1 MESSRRPTGVFKGR
15 YVDNRPQ
22 RNLLRFSSPQQI
34 MEDEDNEEEG
44 VRYIGSKQVAR
55 ADERK
60 GPQSRR
66 MGRGARRKEGEL
78 QSRMAMDDEQDGGIS

>member
-34 MEDEDNEEEG
+34 MAEESDREEEG
-44 VRYIGSKQVAR
+44 VRYVGSKQVAR
-55 ADERK
+55 ANEGK

-66 MGRGARRKEGEL
+66 MGRGTRRKEGKL
-78 QSRMAMDDEQDGGIS
+78 QGHMAMDDEQD

>member
-15 YVDNRPQ
+15 YVDNRPL
-22 RNLLRFSSPQQI
+22 RNLLRFSSPNQI
-34 MEDEDNEEEG
+34 MEDEDHEEEG

-60 GPQSRR
+60 GSQSGR

-78 QSRMAMDDEQDGGIS
+78 QSRMAVDDEQT

>member
-1 MESSRRPTGVFKGR
+1 MESSKRPSGIFKGR

-34 MEDEDNEEEG
+34 MEDEDREEEG
-44 VRYIGSKQVAR
+44 VRYVGSKQVAR
-55 ADERK
+55 ANEGK

-66 MGRGARRKEGEL
+66 MGRGVRLKEGEL
-78 QSRMAMDDEQDGGIS
+78 QSRMAMDDEQD